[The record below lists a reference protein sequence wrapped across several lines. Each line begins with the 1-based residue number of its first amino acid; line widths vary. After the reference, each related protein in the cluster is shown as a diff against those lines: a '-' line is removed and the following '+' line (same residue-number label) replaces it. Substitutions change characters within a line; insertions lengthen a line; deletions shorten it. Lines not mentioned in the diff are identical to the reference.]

1 MCQYVKSARIRSI
14 SGPYSAKMRE
24 NIDKQNTENTSSK
37 YEHFLDSVFC
47 KKTLLDLLQ
56 FIPIFTFYSFKLLE
70 FLLRMWV
77 RVGTHRKVKS

>member
-1 MCQYVKSARIRSI
+1 MCQYVKSVRIRSI
-14 SGPYSAKMRE
+14 SGPYSAQMRE
-24 NIDKQNTENTSSK
+24 NTDQQNTENTNSE
-37 YEHFLDSVFC
+37 YEHFLDNVFC

-77 RVGTHRKVKS
+77 RVGNHRKVKS